1 MSDSNRNV
9 NAVPPHPTLRSYYD
23 SSAERQ
29 KFVNDLF
36 DRTSEHYDWADRV
49 LSLGSGDR
57 YRGDVLRKAGL
68 APGMR
73 VLDVATGTGAVAA
86 VARQIVT
93 ESGLVVGVDPSAGML
108 SVARQKTDARFV
120 QAIGEAIALKSDSF
134 DLLTMGFALRHVAD
148 LRAAFQ
154 EYRRV
159 LKPGGQ
165 IAIMELSV
173 PSSRLGAG
181 LLRNYMGKIV
191 PLIVRFGTRSRDTER
206 LMRYYWETTATCT
219 PPATIIEVL
228 REVGFRDVRNDAQF
242 GILSVYRAV
251 K

>member
-9 NAVPPHPTLRSYYD
+9 KSVPPHPTLRSYYD
-23 SSAERQ
+23 SNAERQ

-36 DRTSEHYDWADRV
+36 DRTSQHYDWADRV

-57 YRGDVLRKAGL
+57 YRGDVLRNAGL
-68 APGMR
+68 KPGMH
-73 VLDVATGTGAVAA
+73 VLDIATGTGAVAA

-93 ESGLVVGVDPSAGML
+93 DTGRVVGVDPSAGML
-108 SVARQKTDARFV
+108 SVAKQKVDARFV
-120 QAIGEAIALKSDSF
+120 QAIGEAIALKSDTF

-173 PSSRLGAG
+173 PSSKFGAG
-181 LLRNYMGKIV
+181 LLRHYMGKIV
-191 PLIVRFGTRSRDTER
+191 PFIVRVGTRSRDTER

-219 PPATIIEVL
+219 PPSTIIEVL
-228 REVGFRDVRNDAQF
+228 REVGFNDVRNDKQF